1 MAIEIQDLFALAPQ
15 ILPLLPRLSKAV
27 STFER
32 LQGDADVKDAI
43 AVIEDVATI
52 FQQYQS
58 DLAKRGIKL

>member
-27 STFER
+27 TTFER